1 VANADPGGVG
11 EAAGLWVVGE
21 VGVVAELGNARQR
34 RWTHAGRVV
43 SGCPR
48 DARSLE
54 RIFPPLPLLL
64 PRRRL
69 MMMLVTV
76 LLVFVLATI

>member
-1 VANADPGGVG
+1 VANADPGGVS
-11 EAAGLWVVGE
+11 EAAGLRVDGE

-54 RIFPPLPLLL
+54 RIFPPLLL